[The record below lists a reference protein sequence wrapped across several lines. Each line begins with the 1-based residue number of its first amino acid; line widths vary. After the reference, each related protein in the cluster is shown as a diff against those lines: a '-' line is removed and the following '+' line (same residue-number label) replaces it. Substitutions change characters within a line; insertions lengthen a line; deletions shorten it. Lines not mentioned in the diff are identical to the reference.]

1 MFFSEIS
8 GSLYAWDLADEGIE
22 RILDNLQ
29 EMTACNSTYLIALM
43 HHEKRPLT
51 DYFYP
56 HNPVRKTYCP
66 EDSTAYFK
74 PDPKFYGRITP
85 RTSDREFLKGIDWLQ
100 VLIDAARKRNMKT
113 GVELSHTLI
122 DSERAASEF
131 SDCIQHDIYGNR
143 LGKLICF
150 NNPDA
155 REYVI
160 GLFADLTTNYDIDYI
175 QTCLIPFNSGRS
187 AGHDAERVLGTALG
201 GCFCDSCAKAAN
213 DAGIDFHNLKTA
225 LQPIADSL
233 SRPTLAQSH
242 ENALLRASNTSV
254 AAVLVENPELL
265 QWLVFR
271 RDSLTRFFKDIHD
284 RIHSIKPAIDLRLN
298 AYISS
303 NQELSG
309 LDLRALKPH
318 LDSIRSSD
326 YSEQSGDIN
335 RTEFKRRWLMSVRR
349 AVGEEMPFLSAI
361 GVRPKATPEIIRQ
374 GVVVSAECGVD
385 GLTMG
390 HYDGAS
396 FKNLRAIK
404 EGMELADVEM
414 LET

>member
-56 HNPVRKTYCP
+56 HNPMRKTYCP
-66 EDSTAYFK
+66 EDSRAYFR
-74 PDPKFYGRITP
+74 PDPKFYGRIKP
-85 RTSDREFLKGIDWLQ
+85 LTSDRDFLKGTDWLQ
-100 VLIDAARKRNMKT
+100 VLIDAARKRGMKT

-122 DSERAASEF
+122 DSERAQNEF
-131 SDCIQHDIYGNR
+131 PDCMQHDIYGNR

-160 GLFADLTTNYDIDYI
+160 GLFSDLTTNYDVDYI
-175 QTCLIPFNSGRS
+175 QTCLIPFNSGRGS
-187 AGHDAERVLGTALG
+187 SYDAIRVLGTTLG
-201 GCFCDSCAKAAN
+201 GCFCDSCKKAAN
-213 DAGIDFHNLKTA
+213 DVGIDFDKIKSA
-225 LQPIADSL
+225 LRPIADSIAH
-233 SRPTLAQSH
+233 PTLEQSH
-242 ENALLRASNTSV
+242 EMALLLASNTSV
-254 AAVLVENPELL
+254 TAILMEVPELL

-271 RDSLTRFFKDIHD
+271 RDSLTSFFKDIHD
-284 RIHSIKPAIDLRLN
+284 RIHAIKPMVDLRLN

-326 YSEQSGDIN
+326 YSEQSGDMG
-335 RTEFKRRWLMSVRR
+335 RLEHKRRWLMSVRR
-349 AVGEEMPFLSAI
+349 AVGEDMHFLSAI

-374 GVVVSAECGVD
+374 GVVVSAQCGVD

-390 HYDGAS
+390 HYDGAP

-404 EGMELADVEM
+404 EGMELADVEIRK
-414 LET
+414 